1 MHSKQK
7 SDNPIINF
15 HRIEMRSAD
24 KKTIESF
31 NINIQKLNEK

>member
-15 HRIEMRSAD
+15 YRIEMRSTD

-31 NINIQKLNEK
+31 NSNIQKLNEK